1 MGWLEFIANV
11 LRYPLVWVG
20 MGLGLLVAIIAW
32 YFLPET
38 IDRASI
44 GGWAIAIGFL
54 GGLIFCYSFKGK
66 K

>member
-1 MGWLEFIANV
+1 MRLIDFIFDA
-11 LRYPLVWVG
+11 LSYPPVWVG
-20 MGLGLLVAIIAW
+20 IGLGILAASIAW

-54 GGLIFCYSFKGK
+54 GGLIFCYPSKDNK
-66 K
+66 

>member
-1 MGWLEFIANV
+1 MGLIDFVIDV
-11 LRYPLVWVG
+11 ISYPPVWVG
-20 MGLGLLVAIIAW
+20 IGLGILVAVLAW
-32 YFLPET
+32 NFLPET

-54 GGLIFCYSFKGK
+54 GGLIFCYPFKGK